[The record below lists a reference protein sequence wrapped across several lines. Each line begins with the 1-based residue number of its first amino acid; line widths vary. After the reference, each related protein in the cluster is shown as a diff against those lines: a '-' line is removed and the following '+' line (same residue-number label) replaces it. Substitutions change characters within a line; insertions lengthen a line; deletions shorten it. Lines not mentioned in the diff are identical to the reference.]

1 MDDVHIRV
9 IIEELRKG
17 IKNKDW
23 NKVKYVERLLN
34 MHTTDSIPKYIKM
47 IK

>member
-9 IIEELRKG
+9 IIKELRNG

-23 NKVKYVERLLN
+23 NKVRYVEGLLN
-34 MHTTDSIPKYIKM
+34 MHTIDAIPKYIKM
-47 IK
+47 VK